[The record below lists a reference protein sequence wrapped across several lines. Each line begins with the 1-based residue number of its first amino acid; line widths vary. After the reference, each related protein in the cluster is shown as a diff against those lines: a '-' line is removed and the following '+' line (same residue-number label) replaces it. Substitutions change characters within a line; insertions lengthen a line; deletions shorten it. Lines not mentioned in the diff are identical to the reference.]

1 MNAAVR
7 ADKLGRR
14 FGRRRV
20 LSELDLIVP
29 QGSFVALFGG
39 NGAGK
44 TTLLRILGGLA
55 RPTSGRCEIFGRPPL
70 GGGGEVRRRIGF
82 LSHQGALV
90 PELSARENLVFYA
103 QLYGVAEAGA
113 RADELLSQVGLADR
127 AGDRAR
133 AFSRGMLQRL
143 ALARCLVHDRP
154 APIGQTLHRPGPAGV
169 DDMAARFTALHR
181 QGRTL
186 LVTTHHPIR
195 GARWPVIWRCWKTV
209 ASPSSRT
216 ARTRR
221 WPKSPA
227 APGRKGPWHFRV
239 AWTVSSGPARGVAAA
254 RRWRP
259 RWSSPRSC

>member
-143 ALARCLVHDRP
+143 ALARCLVHDP
-154 APIGQTLHRPGPAGV
+154 DLLLLDEPFTGLDPAGV

-186 LVTTHHPIR
+186 LVTTHHLDQGRALASHLALLENGRITIFADSSDAALAEI
-195 GARWPVIWRCWKTV
+195 ARRM
-209 ASPSSRT
+209 R
-216 ARTRR
+216 
-221 WPKSPA
+221 
-227 APGRKGPWHFRV
+227 RKGP
-239 AWTVSSGPARGVAAA
+239 
-254 RRWRP
+254 
-259 RWSSPRSC
+259 